1 MKYINIRLMNNF
13 QKHIQ
18 KIDMLVDDRQYKIL
32 NNKEFEEL
40 ISLIN
45 SLWGLKSYSRNKVK
59 DFLFA
64 NNYVYRDSLEGD
76 TNSGVFVFRNTNY
89 DDLDIAST
97 RSRMSYFS
105 HYTALFI
112 HNLTIQIPKQIYLT
126 LERPTYKAAKYNK
139 ILQSSIDS
147 VFSNPPRV
155 TTNKRVYKRFTV
167 NFLNGQ
173 SQHNLGILPFRDVY
187 TVSDIER
194 TLIDISV
201 RPFYSGGVTQ
211 VLEAFKKA
219 KNNVDIDKLFDYY
232 SKMHFSY
239 PYHQIIGFYLEK
251 AGYKKSDYIRFIQL
265 PMNLDFYLTYNM
277 INKDYSKKWKL
288 FIPKGL

>member
-1 MKYINIRLMNNF
+1 MDNF
-13 QKHIQ
+13 TKHIQ
-18 KIDMLVDDRQYKIL
+18 KIDILVDERHYKVL

-40 ISLIN
+40 VSMIN
-45 SLWGLKSYSRNKVK
+45 SLWGLKSYSRNKIK
-59 DFLFA
+59 DFLFS
-64 NNYVYRDSLEGD
+64 NNYVYKDILDGNTE
-76 TNSGVFVFRNTNY
+76 SGVFVFRNTEF
-89 DDLDIAST
+89 DDFDIAST
-97 RSRMSYFS
+97 RSRNSFFS

-112 HNLTIQIPKQIYLT
+112 HNLTIQFPKQIYLT
-126 LERPTYKAAKYNK
+126 WERINYKPNINNQ
-139 ILQSSIDS
+139 ILQSSLDA
-147 VFSNPPRV
+147 VFNKPPRI
-155 TTNKRVYKRFTV
+155 TTNKRVYKRFTI
-167 NFLNGQ
+167 NQINGQ
-173 SQHNLGILPFRDVY
+173 SQHSIGIVPFREVY

-194 TLIDISV
+194 TLIDIAV

-239 PYHQIIGFYLEK
+239 PYHQIIGFYLDK